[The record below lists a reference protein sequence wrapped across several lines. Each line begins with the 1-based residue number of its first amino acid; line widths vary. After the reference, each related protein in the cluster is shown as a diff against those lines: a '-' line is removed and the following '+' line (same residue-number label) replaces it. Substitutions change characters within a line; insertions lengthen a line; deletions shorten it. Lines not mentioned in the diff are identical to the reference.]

1 LLDRRKFL
9 AAGAASVCL
18 GRSRAARAAPGVTDK
33 AIRIGQTMPYSGPA
47 SAYGVI
53 GRVEAAYFEAVNEQG
68 GINGRRIEWLSLDDG
83 YNPARTVEQVRRLV
97 EQEKVA
103 LLFNQLGVGPCLAT
117 RDYLNQKGVP
127 QLFVASG
134 AAAFADPAHYKWT
147 IPFQPNYRT
156 EASIFARHILA
167 TRADAKVA
175 ILYQND
181 DFGRDYLIGLEA
193 ALGERASQIV
203 GRASYETS
211 APSVDSQVATLQGS
225 GADVFVIAATPK
237 FAAQA
242 IRHSFDL
249 DWQATRYVADVSL
262 SVASVLKA
270 AGLEK
275 AKGLITASYR
285 KEGGDPRWKDDAG
298 FLQYKAFVEQ
308 RLSAKDLVDSNAV
321 YGFNAAILLTHVLQA
336 CGDDLS
342 RDSILSQATNLRDL
356 SLPMLLPGVT
366 VDTSTSNYDSVRRMQ
381 LQRFDGTNWE
391 LFGEPIRG

>member
-1 LLDRRKFL
+1 MLDRRNFL
-9 AAGAASVCL
+9 AAGAACL
-18 GRSRAARAAPGVTDK
+18 CAAAAHAAPGVTDK

-53 GRVEAAYFEAVNEQG
+53 GRIEAAYFDEINEQG
-68 GINGRRIEWLSLDDG
+68 GINGRRIELLSLDDG

-97 EQEKVA
+97 EQEEVA
-103 LLFNQLGVGPCLAT
+103 LLFNQLGVGPGLAT
-117 RDYLNQKGVP
+117 RDYLNQKAVP

-156 EASIFARHILA
+156 EARIFARHILA
-167 TRADAKVA
+167 TRPDAGIA
-175 ILYQND
+175 LLYQND
-181 DFGRDYLIGLEA
+181 DFGQDYLSGLEA
-193 ALGERASQIV
+193 GLGAHARQIV

-211 APSVDSQVATLQGS
+211 APTVDSAVATLQGS

-249 DWQATRYVADVSL
+249 GWEAQRYVADVSA
-262 SVASVLKA
+262 SVASVLKP

-275 AKGLITASYR
+275 AKGLVTANHR
-285 KEGGDPRWKDDAG
+285 KDGGDPRWKDDPG
-298 FLQYKAFVEQ
+298 FRQYKAFVEK
-308 RLSAKDLVDSNAV
+308 RMSARDLIDSNAV
-321 YGFNAAILLTHVLQA
+321 YGFNAAALLVHVLKA

-342 RDSILSQATNLRDL
+342 RDNILARSTSLAGLQ
-356 SLPMLLPGVT
+356 LPMMLPGVT
-366 VDTSTSNYDSVRRMQ
+366 VDTGPADYDAIKRMQ
-381 LQRFDGTNWE
+381 LQRFDGASWE
-391 LFGEPIRG
+391 LFGEPISG